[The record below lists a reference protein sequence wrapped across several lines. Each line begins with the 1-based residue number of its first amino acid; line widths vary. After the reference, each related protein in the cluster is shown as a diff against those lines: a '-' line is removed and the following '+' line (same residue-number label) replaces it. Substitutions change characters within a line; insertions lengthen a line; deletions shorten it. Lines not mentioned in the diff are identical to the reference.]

1 MEVDGPEERS
11 GDQVQIYQIGRHR
24 VAIACRGT
32 VLPPTPYSLFLAEHI
47 PEMPGHTV
55 VDVGTGSGILGIV
68 ARLQGAARVY
78 VLDINPEAIAVALEN
93 AARNAVQEGFI
104 PVATGRTMLPMPA
117 GASIDVV
124 LCNPAQLH
132 LPESAKADDP
142 FYAGQDGRQMIE
154 GVICETPRWL
164 SPAGR
169 LLMTHHSLTDFPK
182 SLRLMESLGLE
193 PRVLAE
199 RSLEFRPFINWAWLD
214 ALGGTARGLDAVRDG
229 RAYETLYVVEARL
242 HAEHGRET
250 A

>member
-1 MEVDGPEERS
+1 MDGPEERS

-47 PEMPGHTV
+47 PEIPGHTV
-55 VDVGTGSGILGIV
+55 VDVGAGSGILGIV
-68 ARLQGAARVY
+68 AGLQGAARVY
-78 VLDINPEAIAVALEN
+78 VLNINPEAIPVAMEN
-93 AARNAVQEGFI
+93 AARNTVQEGFVPLPI
-104 PVATGRTMLPMPA
+104 GRTTLPLPA
-117 GASIDVV
+117 GTSIDVV
-124 LCNPAQLH
+124 LCNPAQLP

-142 FYAGQDGRQMIE
+142 FYAWQDGRQMIE
-154 GVICETPRWL
+154 GVIRETPRWL
-164 SPAGR
+164 CPAGR

-199 RSLEFRPFINWAWLD
+199 RSLEFRPFVNRAWLD
-214 ALGGTARGLDAVRDG
+214 ALGGAARGLYAVRDG

-242 HAEHGRET
+242 RAEHGRET